1 MVELWIIGILIVL
14 NVAQAAFWMR
24 QTQKLVDKLMS
35 RNYADYSQS
44 VSYQSRPPTKATS
57 LSNLADD
64 ESEPDFRTLEGI
76 GL

>member
-1 MVELWIIGILIVL
+1 MAELLIICVL
-14 NVAQAAFWMR
+14 VIANVAQAAFWMR

-44 VSYQSRPPTKATS
+44 VTFQSTPTKATS
-57 LSNLADD
+57 QSNLADD